1 LILRLSNRIF
11 KSWNSYCHQETF
23 YFFKRAFKSSKMERI
38 EILISKLNEQYKQ
51 KASPEQL
58 LFTVQL
64 LQNELM
70 ASQQEKKSY
79 GTSKVSV
86 LMPTMMNVSATQYEK
101 YAPRPEETPAPAKD
115 VKEKVLV
122 EKESVSIV
130 QENGQLDMVF
140 DPLVEIPTLSHQ
152 IKSKSDD
159 QPSLNDRLKQ
169 GKAELVEV
177 LKETP
182 IKDLRKAIGI
192 NDRFVFINELF
203 RGDEVM
209 YERSIKTINSFNIYP
224 EAEYWISREL
234 KIKLGWDTELPIVAQ
249 FDHLVKRRFS

>member
-1 LILRLSNRIF
+1 
-11 KSWNSYCHQETF
+11 
-23 YFFKRAFKSSKMERI
+23 MERI
-38 EILISKLNEQYKQ
+38 EILISKLTEQFQQ
-51 KASPEQL
+51 KATPEQM

-64 LQNELM
+64 LQTEL
-70 ASQQEKKSY
+70 ASMQQERKTL

-86 LMPTMMNVSATQYEK
+86 VMPASMNVYPPHYEK
-101 YAPRPEETPAPAKD
+101 YAPRPTDAPATQET
-115 VKEKVLV
+115 KEKVLV

-152 IKSKSDD
+152 INK
-159 QPSLNDRLKQ
+159 PGEPESLNDRLKQ
-169 GKAELVEV
+169 GGKTELVEV

-192 NDRFVFINELF
+192 NDRFLFINDLF
-203 RGDEVM
+203 RGDEAM

-234 KIKLGWDTELPIVAQ
+234 KIKLGWDTELPVVAQ
-249 FDHLVKRRFS
+249 FDQLVKRRFS

>member
-1 LILRLSNRIF
+1 M
-11 KSWNSYCHQETF
+11 Q
-23 YFFKRAFKSSKMERI
+23 RI
-38 EILISKLNEQYKQ
+38 EVLISKLTEQFKQ
-51 KASPEQL
+51 KATPEQM
-58 LFTVQL
+58 LFTLQL
-64 LQNELM
+64 LQNELTTH
-70 ASQQEKKSY
+70 QQEKRTLGS
-79 GTSKVSV
+79 SKVSV
-86 LMPTMMNVSATQYEK
+86 VMPTVMNVDSSQYEK
-101 YAPRPEETPAPAKD
+101 YAPKPVENENQAMQEIKET
-115 VKEKVLV
+115 VLV
-122 EKESVSIV
+122 DKESVSIV

-152 IKSKSDD
+152 MKNKQGV
-159 QPSLNDRLKQ
+159 QPESLNDRLKQ

-192 NDRFVFINELF
+192 NDRFLFINDLF

-234 KIKLGWDTELPIVAQ
+234 KIKLGWDNELPVVAQ
-249 FDHLVKRRFS
+249 FDQLVKRRFS

>member
-1 LILRLSNRIF
+1 
-11 KSWNSYCHQETF
+11 
-23 YFFKRAFKSSKMERI
+23 MERI
-38 EILISKLNEQYKQ
+38 EILISKLNDQLKQ
-51 KASPEQL
+51 KAAPEHM

-64 LQNELM
+64 LQNELI
-70 ASQQEKKSY
+70 AQNQAGKTL

-86 LMPTMMNVSATQYEK
+86 VLPSVMNIDASQYEK
-101 YAPRPEETPAPAKD
+101 YAPKPVEQPKEIKE
-115 VKEKVLV
+115 KEKVLI

-140 DPLVEIPTLSHQ
+140 DPMVEIPTLSHQ
-152 IKSKSDD
+152 LKEK
-159 QPSLNDRLKQ
+159 QAESLNDKLKQ
-169 GKAELVEV
+169 SKTELVEV

-192 NDRFVFINELF
+192 NDRFLFINDLF

-234 KIKLGWDTELPIVAQ
+234 KTKLGWDTDLPVVAQ
-249 FDHLVKRRFS
+249 FDQLVKRRFS

>member
-1 LILRLSNRIF
+1 M
-11 KSWNSYCHQETF
+11 Q
-23 YFFKRAFKSSKMERI
+23 RI
-38 EILISKLNEQYKQ
+38 EVLISKLTEQFKQ
-51 KASPEQL
+51 KATPEQM
-58 LFTVQL
+58 LFTLQL
-64 LQNELM
+64 LQNELTTH
-70 ASQQEKKSY
+70 QQEKRTL

-86 LMPTMMNVSATQYEK
+86 VMPTVMNVDPSQYEK
-101 YAPRPEETPAPAKD
+101 YAPKPVENGSQGMQEIKETI
-115 VKEKVLV
+115 LV
-122 EKESVSIV
+122 DKESVSIV

-152 IKSKSDD
+152 MKNKQGN
-159 QPSLNDRLKQ
+159 QPESLNDRLKQ

-192 NDRFVFINELF
+192 NDRFLFINDLF

-234 KIKLGWDTELPIVAQ
+234 KTKLGWSNDQPSVHN
-249 FDHLVKRRFS
+249 FDQLVKRRFS

>member
-1 LILRLSNRIF
+1 
-11 KSWNSYCHQETF
+11 
-23 YFFKRAFKSSKMERI
+23 MERI
-38 EILISKLNEQYKQ
+38 EVLISKLNEQFLQ
-51 KASPEQL
+51 KASFEQM
-58 LFTVQL
+58 LFTLQL
-64 LQNELM
+64 LQNELTTH
-70 ASQQEKKSY
+70 QQGSRTL

-86 LMPTMMNVSATQYEK
+86 VLPTVMNVDSSQYEK
-101 YAPRPEETPAPAKD
+101 YAPKPVEKPLPQEI
-115 VKEKVLV
+115 KEKVLV
-122 EKESVSIV
+122 DNESVSIV

-152 IKSKSDD
+152 IRNKQGG
-159 QPSLNDRLKQ
+159 QPESLNDKLKQ
-169 GKAELVEV
+169 GKTELVEV

-192 NDRFVFINELF
+192 NDRFLFINDLF

-234 KIKLGWDTELPIVAQ
+234 KTKLGWDTELPVVLQ
-249 FDHLVKRRFS
+249 FDQLVKRRFS

>member
-1 LILRLSNRIF
+1 
-11 KSWNSYCHQETF
+11 
-23 YFFKRAFKSSKMERI
+23 MERI
-38 EILISKLNEQYKQ
+38 EILISKLNDQYRQ
-51 KASPEQL
+51 KASSEQML
-58 LFTVQL
+58 VTLQL
-64 LQNELM
+64 LQNELTN
-70 ASQQEKKSY
+70 QQQANKTL

-86 LMPTMMNVSATQYEK
+86 VMPTMMKIDASAYEK
-101 YAPRPEETPAPAKD
+101 YAPKPVEKASVQE
-115 VKEKVLV
+115 VKETILV
-122 EKESVSIV
+122 DKESVSIV

-152 IKSKSDD
+152 LKNRNSEGQSE
-159 QPSLNDRLKQ
+159 SLNDRLRN

-192 NDRFVFINELF
+192 NDRFLFINDLF
-203 RGDEVM
+203 RGDEAM

-234 KIKLGWDTELPIVAQ
+234 KVKLGWNNELPAVTQ
-249 FDHLVKRRFS
+249 FDQLVKRRFS

>member
-1 LILRLSNRIF
+1 M
-11 KSWNSYCHQETF
+11 Q
-23 YFFKRAFKSSKMERI
+23 RI
-38 EILISKLNEQYKQ
+38 EVLISKLTEQLKQ
-51 KASPEQL
+51 KASPEQM
-58 LFTVQL
+58 LFTLQL
-64 LQNELM
+64 LQNELTTH
-70 ASQQEKKSY
+70 QQEKRTF

-86 LMPTMMNVSATQYEK
+86 VMPTVMNVDSSQYEK
-101 YAPRPEETPAPAKD
+101 YAPKPVENEIPAMKE

-122 EKESVSIV
+122 ENESVSIV

-152 IKSKSDD
+152 AKSKQVSM
-159 QPSLNDRLKQ
+159 PESLNDRLKQ
-169 GKAELVEV
+169 GKAELVEI

-192 NDRFVFINELF
+192 NDRFVFINDLF

-234 KIKLGWDTELPIVAQ
+234 KIKLGWDTELPVVAQ
-249 FDHLVKRRFS
+249 FDQLIKRRFS

>member
-1 LILRLSNRIF
+1 M
-11 KSWNSYCHQETF
+11 Q
-23 YFFKRAFKSSKMERI
+23 RI
-38 EILISKLNEQYKQ
+38 EVLISKLTEQFKQ
-51 KASPEQL
+51 KATPEQM
-58 LFTVQL
+58 LFTLQL
-64 LQNELM
+64 LQNELTTH
-70 ASQQEKKSY
+70 QQEKRTL

-86 LMPTMMNVSATQYEK
+86 VLPTVMNVDPSQYEK
-101 YAPRPEETPAPAKD
+101 YAPKPVEKQPAPEI
-115 VKEKVLV
+115 KEKVLV
-122 EKESVSIV
+122 DEESVSIV

-152 IKSKSDD
+152 GKNK
-159 QPSLNDRLKQ
+159 QVGLPESLNDKLKQ
-169 GKAELVEV
+169 GKAEWVEV

-192 NDRFVFINELF
+192 NDRFLFINDLF

-234 KIKLGWDTELPIVAQ
+234 KIKLGWDNELPVVAQ
-249 FDHLVKRRFS
+249 FDQLVKRRFS

>member
-1 LILRLSNRIF
+1 
-11 KSWNSYCHQETF
+11 
-23 YFFKRAFKSSKMERI
+23 MERI
-38 EILISKLNEQYKQ
+38 EVLISKLNEQLKQ
-51 KASPEQL
+51 KVSPEQM

-70 ASQQEKKSY
+70 AHQQEKKTF

-86 LMPTMMNVSATQYEK
+86 VMPAVMNVDPSQYEK
-101 YAPRPEETPAPAKD
+101 YAPKPSDGPAVQE

-152 IKSKSDD
+152 IKSKQEG
-159 QPSLNDRLKQ
+159 QPSLNDKLKQ

-177 LKETP
+177 LKEAP

-192 NDRFVFINELF
+192 NDRFLFINDLF

-234 KIKLGWDTELPIVAQ
+234 KIKLGWDNELPVVAQ
-249 FDHLVKRRFS
+249 FDQLVKRRFS